1 MDDQFAAAI
10 ANTGT
15 QLAVLAAKGTA
26 ATVSNKFQAIRNK
39 KNLDE
44 VCNSYE
50 EIINELVAER
60 AQAISIANAYES
72 ELKRYEITDDDIE
85 HLQQTIGNALD
96 ILNSFSPDSDV
107 AALEQFKSLV
117 SVNTLKAMQ
126 LLGFDY
132 KKAIGDPLTEVC
144 ADAIRAKLGQS
155 KTIQS
160 KTSSKK
166 R

>member
-1 MDDQFAAAI
+1 MDEQLAGAI
-10 ANTGT
+10 ANSGA

-26 ATVSNKFQAIRNK
+26 ATVANKFQAIRSK
-39 KNLDE
+39 KDLEE

-60 AQAISIANAYES
+60 
-72 ELKRYEITDDDIE
+72 YEITDEDIE

-96 ILNSFSPDSDV
+96 ILNSFSPNSDV

-144 ADAIRAKLGQS
+144 ADAIRSKLGQNRNV
-155 KTIQS
+155 QA

>member
-1 MDDQFAAAI
+1 MDEQLAGAI
-10 ANTGT
+10 ANSGA

-26 ATVSNKFQAIRNK
+26 ATVANKFQAIRSK
-39 KNLDE
+39 KNLEE

-72 ELKRYEITDDDIE
+72 ELKRYEITDEDIE

-96 ILNSFSPDSDV
+96 VLNSFSPNSDV

-144 ADAIRAKLGQS
+144 ADAIRSKLGQNRNV
-155 KTIQS
+155 QA